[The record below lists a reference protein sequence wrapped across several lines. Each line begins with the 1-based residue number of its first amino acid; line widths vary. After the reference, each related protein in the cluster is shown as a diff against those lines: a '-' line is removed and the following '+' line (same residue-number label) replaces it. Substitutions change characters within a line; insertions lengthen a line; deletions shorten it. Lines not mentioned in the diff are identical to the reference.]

1 MATAAKARAKF
12 KSWNGYSESNGKAQ
26 KYIVD
31 PWCKYMGMKI
41 SCKNHAWCA
50 IAVASCL
57 YQVGVK
63 KRSMSA
69 VCKVQMKWYKDK
81 KRYHARGSYVPKVG
95 DIVFYDFKGKG
106 YATHVGMVTS
116 VNYKKKGYIYVIEG
130 NKSNKVGYRHISY
143 TSKSI
148 LGFATP
154 YYS

>member
-95 DIVFYDFKGKG
+95 DIVFYDFKGEG

>member
-95 DIVFYDFKGKG
+95 DIVFYDFKGDG

>member
-1 MATAAKARAKF
+1 MATAAKARSKF

-95 DIVFYDFKGKG
+95 DIVFYDFKGDG